1 MNKLL
6 IFTNAGYRKNLNKQK
21 IYNNW
26 QLNEFDSV
34 CIKYDT
40 DIFNYNEFFDIILEK
55 PGFKFE
61 NFFWLLETYNLLSK
75 YDYFAI
81 LDDDLLFKQY
91 KPISNILKLMIEH
104 NLDICSPSA
113 DAEGRKSWYEIMNTK
128 LDELNNN
135 LYITNF
141 CEMGSMFL
149 SRNII
154 TKILEERK
162 NNLLYS
168 NLTDYGLD
176 HFICNIAN
184 RDGMRCGL
192 VKNITYINYNDNNK
206 INRSINRESWLAL
219 NNKNLGQRIKPE
231 IKDKIII
238 NRTYNENNKFLICIS
253 SFRRPLQVLGQ
264 IHRFNKQS
272 YSNIDI
278 SVVIRGCDQF
288 VYDLI
293 KNECSIYD
301 NVIINKSENKDQLN
315 NILDCIRQS
324 DKLKYDYFCKVDDDD
339 IYSLD
344 YLKNINEKI
353 NQHNKGNV
361 IGFKNTKPLSLIT
374 DKGFGP
380 SLERQVSNI
389 YGNTLGFN
397 LDVYNILEE
406 ICKDRASIKE
416 ILTSH
421 GLNIQ
426 NAEEHIK
433 VLWKEDKLIDHIMA
447 SMNNDTRIYK
457 DIQLFNQVY
466 YCKLSSGTV
475 IV

>member
-6 IFTNAGYRKNLNKQK
+6 IFTSAGYREELKNK
-21 IYNNW
+21 IEIYDTW
-26 QLNEFDSV
+26 QLDEFDSV
-34 CIKYDT
+34 CVKYNA
-40 DIFNYNEFFDIILEK
+40 DIFKYNKYFDIVLEK

-61 NFFWLLETYNLLSK
+61 NFFWLVETYNLLSQ
-75 YDYFAI
+75 YDYFGI
-81 LDDDLLFKQY
+81 LDDDLILKQHR
-91 KPISNILKLMIEH
+91 PISNILKLMIEH
-104 NLDICSPSA
+104 NLDICSPSC
-113 DAEGRKSWYEIMNTK
+113 DTDGKQSWYEIMNTK
-128 LDELNNN
+128 LDNQNNN

-141 CEMGSMFL
+141 CEMGAMFL
-149 SRNII
+149 SKSIV

-162 NNLLYS
+162 NNLLYK
-168 NLTDYGLD
+168 NLVDYGMD
-176 HFICNIAN
+176 HFICNIAD
-184 RDGMRCGL
+184 RDNMKCGL
-192 VKNITYINYNDNNK
+192 VKNITYINHQPISRIK
-206 INRSINRESWLAL
+206 RFTKEEAWSAL
-219 NNKNLGQRIKPE
+219 NNKDLGKRIKPV
-231 IKDKIII
+231 IKNTIAID
-238 NRTYNENNKFLICIS
+238 RTYNQKNKFLICIS

-433 VLWKEDKLIDHIMA
+433 VLWKEDKLIDHIMGA
-447 SMNNDTRIYK
+447 MNSIYLNI
-457 DIQLFNQVY
+457 DIPNQVY
-466 YCKLSSGTV
+466 YCKLSPGTV
-475 IV
+475 SV